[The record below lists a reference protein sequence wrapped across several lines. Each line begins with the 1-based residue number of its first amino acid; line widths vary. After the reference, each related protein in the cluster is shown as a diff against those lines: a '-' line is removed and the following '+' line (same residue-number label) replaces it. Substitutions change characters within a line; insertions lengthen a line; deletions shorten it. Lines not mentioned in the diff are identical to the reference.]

1 MSTVKKRLTNLVE
14 GAEVVLTSIE
24 ELEKAALHATDTIE
38 RQVYP
43 IRKSLIKRFP
53 IVFILMV
60 TIGFVLTSFGTEMF
74 LERSAFFSNNPLVAG
89 MLGIMLLVITGAAYK
104 KDQV

>member
-1 MSTVKKRLTNLVE
+1 MNIVKKRLTNLVE

-24 ELEKAALHATDTIE
+24 EIEKVASKASDGIE
-38 RQVYP
+38 RQVQP
-43 IRKSLIKRFP
+43 IRMSLIKRFP

-60 TIGFVLTSFGTEMF
+60 TTGFVLTSFGTEMF
-74 LERSAFFSNNPLVAG
+74 LERNAFFSSNPIVACI
-89 MLGIMLLVITGAAYK
+89 LGIMLLVITGAAYK

>member
-1 MSTVKKRLTNLVE
+1 MKKRLTNLVE
-14 GAEVVLTSIE
+14 GAGMVLTSIE
-24 ELEKAALHATDTIE
+24 EIEKVASKATDSIE
-38 RQVYP
+38 RQVHP

-74 LERSAFFSNNPLVAG
+74 LERNTFFSNNPLVACI
-89 MLGIMLLVITGAAYK
+89 LGIMLLVITGAAYK
-104 KDQV
+104 KDQL